1 MNSELIADIRNKLQ
15 APKTALDL
23 ISEGKEVP
31 KELTEIAK
39 RDSEETVNKLE
50 SVIHDS

>member
-23 ISEGKEVP
+23 ISEGKEMP
-31 KELTEIAK
+31 KELIEIAK
-39 RDSEETVNKLE
+39 KDLDDVEHLLKSE
-50 SVIHDS
+50 I